1 MLGLKGFGNI
11 GPAMQRRRLP
21 IGIQSFRRLRER
33 DCYYVD
39 KTALIGDLIDRGEHY
54 FLSRPRRFGKSLL
67 LDTLGELFA
76 GSEELFRGLCIHDRW
91 DWDEKHPVVRLSF
104 DGKYNEPGDLKCG
117 ILTQLLIIE
126 QNAGL
131 DPAPETMD
139 GPNRLHYLLNRLHQ
153 KTGKQVVV
161 LVDEYDKPI
170 LDALGDPERAKANRD
185 QLRGFYGVVKGCAH
199 LVRFVFVTGIS
210 MFSKVSL
217 FSGLN
222 NLENISL
229 DPQYAAICGY
239 TDHDLDTVFA
249 PELPGLDRDEIRSW
263 YNGYHWR
270 GGEKVYN
277 PFDILLLFR
286 SREFLPHWYETGT
299 PAFLFETMLER
310 AVSPLELEN
319 REAEMDLLS
328 TFDVGGV
335 GVDALMFQ
343 TGYLTIKEE
352 SREGAQIFY
361 TLDYPNLEVRHS
373 LNQGLLTHLDQSPRE
388 VSNRGK
394 DLCRLLAENDFD
406 AFAERL
412 RAFFAGVPYQ
422 WQTRPE
428 LARYEAWYAGM
439 LYACF
444 RTIGV
449 DLRVE
454 ESSSH
459 GRSDM
464 VLLHGGQVFVMEF
477 KTAEEGEETEAAL
490 DRAISQI
497 RARGYADRY
506 KDRGKPIHLVG
517 AVFGR
522 KERNLLAVRSEPA
535 RTRAR
540 TCV

>member
-1 MLGLKGFGNI
+1 MLGLKGFGNT
-11 GPAMQRRRLP
+11 GPAMQRRQLP
-21 IGIQSFRRLRER
+21 IGIQHFRTLREGG
-33 DCYYVD
+33 CYYVD
-39 KTALIGDLIDRGEHY
+39 KTPLIHRLVNQGRHY

-67 LDTLGELFA
+67 LDTLGELFS
-76 GSEELFRGLCIHDRW
+76 GSEELFRGLHIHDHW
-91 DWDEKHPVVRLSF
+91 DWDEKHPVLRLSF
-104 DGKYNEPGDLKCG
+104 GGNYRKPEDLEGD
-117 ILTQLLIIE
+117 IIE
-126 QNAGL
+126 QLEAAERRAGL
-131 DPAPETMD
+131 EPAHSSNT
-139 GPNRLHYLLNRLHQ
+139 GPRRLRNILDRLHHQ
-153 KTGKQVVV
+153 TGRQVVV

-170 LDALGDPERAKANRD
+170 LDVLGDPERAKANRD

-222 NLENISL
+222 NLRNISL
-229 DPQYAAICGY
+229 DPRYAAICGY

-249 PELPGLDRDEIRSW
+249 PELPELDRDEIRRW
-263 YNGYHWR
+263 YNGYHWL
-270 GGEKVYN
+270 GGEKIYN
-277 PFDILLLFR
+277 PFDILLLFD
-286 SREFLPHWYETGT
+286 SRVFKSHWYETGT
-299 PAFLFETMLER
+299 PTFLFETMLER

-319 REAEMDLLS
+319 REAEVDLLS

-343 TGYLTIKEE
+343 TGYLTIKKE

-394 DLCRLLAENDFD
+394 DLCRLLADNDFD
-406 AFAERL
+406 AFAEQL

-454 ESSSH
+454 ESTSH

-477 KTAEEGEETEAAL
+477 KTAAEGEDAEAAL
-490 DRAISQI
+490 DRAMSQI

-506 KDRGKPIHLVG
+506 RDRKEPIHLLA

-522 KERNLLAVRSEPA
+522 EERNLLAVRAEPA
-535 RTRAR
+535 
-540 TCV
+540 

>member
-1 MLGLKGFGNI
+1 MLGLKGFGNT

-76 GSEELFRGLCIHDRW
+76 GSEELFRGLRIHDHW

-104 DGKYNEPGDLKCG
+104 GGKYSEPGELG
-117 ILTQLLIIE
+117 SSIHTQLRIIE
-126 QNAGL
+126 RNAGL
-131 DPAPETMD
+131 DPAPDTMKPPD
-139 GPNRLHYLLNRLHQ
+139 RLRDLLDRLRHQ
-153 KTGKQVVV
+153 TGRQVVV

-170 LDALGDPERAKANRD
+170 LDVLGDPERAKANRD
-185 QLRGFYGVVKGCAH
+185 QLRGFYGVVKDCAH

-222 NLENISL
+222 NLRNISL
-229 DPQYAAICGY
+229 DPRYAAICGY

-249 PELPGLDRDEIRSW
+249 PELPELDRDEIRRW

-277 PFDILLLFR
+277 PFDILLLFD

-299 PAFLFETMLER
+299 PTFLFETMMER

-319 REAEMDLLS
+319 REAEADLLS
-328 TFDVGGV
+328 TFDVGEIDA
-335 GVDALMFQ
+335 DALMFQ
-343 TGYLTIKEE
+343 TGYLTVTGEE
-352 SREGAQIFY
+352 RRDNRLYFR
-361 TLDYPNLEVRHS
+361 LDFPNLEVRLS
-373 LNQGLLTHLDQSPRE
+373 LNNGLLRHAAGSNRE
-388 VSNRGK
+388 VSNQGG
-394 DLCRLLAENDFD
+394 DLCRLLADNDFD
-406 AFAERL
+406 AFGEQL

-444 RTIGV
+444 RAIGV

-454 ESSSH
+454 ESTSH

-490 DRAISQI
+490 DRAMSQI

-506 KDRGKPIHLVG
+506 RDRGEPIHLVG

-535 RTRAR
+535 
-540 TCV
+540 

>member
-1 MLGLKGFGNI
+1 
-11 GPAMQRRRLP
+11 MQRRRLP

-76 GSEELFRGLCIHDRW
+76 GGEELFRGLAIHDHW
-91 DWDEKHPVVRLSF
+91 DWDEKHPVLRLSF
-104 DGKYNEPGDLKCG
+104 DGNYRNPEDLEGD
-117 ILTQLLIIE
+117 IIE
-126 QNAGL
+126 QIEGIERREGL
-131 DPAPETMD
+131 EPAHSSNT
-139 GPNRLHYLLNRLHQ
+139 GPRRLRNILDRLHH
-153 KTGKQVVV
+153 KTGRQVVV

-170 LDALGDPERAKANRD
+170 LDVLGDPERAKANRD
-185 QLRGFYGVVKGCAH
+185 YLRGFYGVIKGSAH

-249 PELPGLDRDEIRSW
+249 PELPGLDREEIRSW

-286 SREFLPHWYETGT
+286 TREFLPHWYETGT
-299 PAFLFETMLER
+299 PTFLFETMMEKG
-310 AVSPLELEN
+310 VSPLELEN
-319 REAEMDLLS
+319 REAAVDLLS
-328 TFDVGGV
+328 TFDVGNI

-343 TGYLTIKEE
+343 TGYLTVTGEE
-352 SREGAQIFY
+352 RRDHRLFFR
-361 TLDYPNLEVRHS
+361 LDFPNLEVRLS
-373 LNQGLLTHLDQSPRE
+373 LNNGLLRHVGGNCRE
-388 VSNRGK
+388 VSSQGK
-394 DLCRLLAENDFD
+394 HLCRLLADNQFD
-406 AFAERL
+406 AFAEQL

-454 ESSSH
+454 ESTSH

-464 VLLHGGQVFVMEF
+464 VLLHGGQVFAMEF
-477 KTAEEGEETEAAL
+477 KMAEEYEETEAAL

-497 RARGYADRY
+497 RDRGYAKRY
-506 KDRGKPIHLVG
+506 RDRGEPIHLLA

-522 KERNLLAVRSEPA
+522 EERNLLAVRSEL
-535 RTRAR
+535 
-540 TCV
+540 V

>member
-1 MLGLKGFGNI
+1 
-11 GPAMQRRRLP
+11 MQGRRLP

-76 GSEELFRGLCIHDRW
+76 GSEDLFRGLHIHDRW
-91 DWDEKHPVVRLSF
+91 DWDRKHPVVRLSF
-104 DGKYNEPGDLKCG
+104 GGNYLNPGDLEG
-117 ILTQLLIIE
+117 DIIE
-126 QNAGL
+126 QLEAVERHAGL
-131 DPAPETMD
+131 EAAHSSNT
-139 GPNRLHYLLNRLHQ
+139 GPRRLRNVLDRLHH
-153 KTGKQVVV
+153 KTGRQVAV

-170 LDALGDPERAKANRD
+170 LDVLGEPQRAKANRD
-185 QLRGFYGVVKGCAH
+185 YLRGFYGVIKDSAEH
-199 LVRFVFVTGIS
+199 VRFVFVTGIS

-229 DPQYAAICGY
+229 DPRYAAICGY
-239 TDHDLDTVFA
+239 TDRDLDTVFA
-249 PELPGLDRDEIRSW
+249 PELPELDRNEIRSW

-286 SREFLPHWYETGT
+286 NREFLPHWYETGT
-299 PAFLFETMLER
+299 PTFLFETMMER

-319 REAEMDLLS
+319 REAEVDLLS
-328 TFDVGGV
+328 TFDVGNI
-335 GVDALMFQ
+335 DAAALMFQ
-343 TGYLTIKEE
+343 TGYLTITGEE
-352 SREGAQIFY
+352 RRDNRLFFR
-361 TLDYPNLEVRHS
+361 LDFPNLEVRLS
-373 LNQGLLTHLDQSPRE
+373 LNNGLLRHAAEGGRD
-388 VSNRGK
+388 VSSHGR
-394 DLCRLLAENDFD
+394 DLCRLLANNDFD
-406 AFAERL
+406 AFADEL

-422 WQTRPE
+422 WQTKPE
-428 LARYEAWYAGM
+428 FARYEAWYAGM
-439 LYACF
+439 LYACL

-464 VLLHGGQVFVMEF
+464 VLLHGGQVFVLEF
-477 KTAEEGEETEAAL
+477 KMAEENEETEAAL
-490 DRAISQI
+490 DRAMAQI
-497 RARGYADRY
+497 RGRGYAAGYRS
-506 KDRGKPIHLVG
+506 RGEPIHLVG

-535 RTRAR
+535 
-540 TCV
+540 

>member
-1 MLGLKGFGNI
+1 
-11 GPAMQRRRLP
+11 MQRRRLP
-21 IGIQSFRRLRER
+21 IGIQSFRTLRE
-33 DCYYVD
+33 DGCYYVD
-39 KTALIGDLIDRGEHY
+39 KTPLIHRLATQGRHY

-76 GSEELFRGLCIHDRW
+76 GSEDLFRGLRIHDRW
-91 DWDEKHPVVRLSF
+91 DWDEKHPVIRLSF
-104 DGKYNEPGDLKCG
+104 DGNYSEPGDLG
-117 ILTQLLIIE
+117 SSIHTQLRIIE
-126 QNAGL
+126 RNAGL
-131 DPAPETMD
+131 DPAPDAMNPPD
-139 GPNRLHYLLNRLHQ
+139 RLRDLLDRLHHQ
-153 KTGKQVVV
+153 TGRQVVV

-170 LDALGDPERAKANRD
+170 LDVLGDPERAKANRD
-185 QLRGFYGVVKGCAH
+185 QLRAFYGMVKDCAH

-229 DPQYAAICGY
+229 DPRYAAICGY

-249 PELPGLDRDEIRSW
+249 PELPELDREEIRRW

-270 GGEKVYN
+270 GEEKVYN
-277 PFDILLLFR
+277 PFDILLLFD

-299 PAFLFETMLER
+299 PTFLFETMLER

-319 REAEMDLLS
+319 REAAVDLLS
-328 TFDVGGV
+328 TFDVGKID
-335 GVDALMFQ
+335 VDALMFQ
-343 TGYLTIKEE
+343 TGYLTVTGEE
-352 SREGAQIFY
+352 RRDNRLYFR
-361 TLDYPNLEVRHS
+361 LDFPNLEVRLS
-373 LNQGLLTHLDQSPRE
+373 LNNGLLRHAGGNGRE
-388 VSNRGK
+388 VSNQGR
-394 DLCRLLAENDFD
+394 DLCRLLTENDFD
-406 AFAERL
+406 AFADKL

-422 WQTRPE
+422 WQTKPE

-454 ESSSH
+454 ESTSH

-477 KTAEEGEETEAAL
+477 KMAGENEETEAAL
-490 DRAISQI
+490 DRAIGQI

-506 KDRGKPIHLVG
+506 RDRDEPIHLVG
-517 AVFGR
+517 AVFGG
-522 KERNLLAVRSEPA
+522 KERNLLAI
-535 RTRAR
+535 RADSA
-540 TCV
+540 

>member
-1 MLGLKGFGNI
+1 MLGLKGFGNT
-11 GPAMQRRRLP
+11 GPAMQRRQLP
-21 IGIQSFRRLRER
+21 IGIQHFRTLRE
-33 DCYYVD
+33 DGCYYVD
-39 KTALIGDLIDRGEHY
+39 KTPLIHRLVSQGRHY

-76 GSEELFRGLCIHDRW
+76 GSEELFRGLRIHDHW

-104 DGKYNEPGDLKCG
+104 GGKYSEPGELG
-117 ILTQLLIIE
+117 SSIHTQLRIIE
-126 QNAGL
+126 RNAGL
-131 DPAPETMD
+131 DPAPDTMKPPD
-139 GPNRLHYLLNRLHQ
+139 RLRDLLDRLRHQ
-153 KTGKQVVV
+153 TGRQVVV

-170 LDALGDPERAKANRD
+170 LDVLGDPERAKANRD
-185 QLRGFYGVVKGCAH
+185 QLRGFYGVVKDCAH

-222 NLENISL
+222 NLRNISL
-229 DPQYAAICGY
+229 DPRYAAICGY

-249 PELPGLDRDEIRSW
+249 PELPELDRDEIRRW
-263 YNGYHWR
+263 YNGYHWL

-277 PFDILLLFR
+277 PFDILLLFD
-286 SREFLPHWYETGT
+286 SRVFKSHWYETGT
-299 PAFLFETMLER
+299 PTFLFETMLER

-373 LNQGLLTHLDQSPRE
+373 LNQGLLTHLEQSPRE

-394 DLCRLLAENDFD
+394 DLCRLLADNDFD
-406 AFAERL
+406 AFAEQL

-454 ESSSH
+454 ESTSH

-477 KTAEEGEETEAAL
+477 KTVEDGEDAEIAL
-490 DRAISQI
+490 DRAIGQI
-497 RARGYADRY
+497 RDRGYAERY
-506 KDRGKPIHLVG
+506 RGRGEPIHLLA

-522 KERNLLAVRSEPA
+522 EERNLLAVRAEPA
-535 RTRAR
+535 
-540 TCV
+540 

>member
-1 MLGLKGFGNI
+1 MLGFKGFGNT
-11 GPAMQRRRLP
+11 GPAMQRHQLP
-21 IGIQSFRRLRER
+21 IGIQHFRTLREEG
-33 DCYYVD
+33 CYYVD
-39 KTALIGDLIDRGEHY
+39 KTPLIHRLVSQGRHY

-67 LDTLGELFA
+67 LDTLGELFS
-76 GSEELFRGLCIHDRW
+76 GSEELFRGLRIHDHW
-91 DWDEKHPVVRLSF
+91 DWGEKHPVLRLSF
-104 DGKYNEPGDLKCG
+104 GGNYRKPDDLEGD
-117 ILTQLLIIE
+117 IIE
-126 QNAGL
+126 QLEAAERRAGL
-131 DPAPETMD
+131 EPAHSSNT
-139 GPNRLHYLLNRLHQ
+139 GPRRLRNILDRLHHQ
-153 KTGKQVVV
+153 TGRQVVV

-170 LDALGDPERAKANRD
+170 LDVLGDPERAKANRD
-185 QLRGFYGVVKGCAH
+185 QLRGFYGVVKDCAH

-222 NLENISL
+222 NLRNISL
-229 DPQYAAICGY
+229 DPRYAAICGY

-249 PELPGLDRDEIRSW
+249 PELPELDRDEIRSW

-277 PFDILLLFR
+277 PFDILLLFD

-299 PAFLFETMLER
+299 PTFLFETMMER

-319 REAEMDLLS
+319 REAAVDLLS
-328 TFDVGGV
+328 TFDVGDIS
-335 GVDALMFQ
+335 VDALMFQ
-343 TGYLTIKEE
+343 TGYLTVTGEE
-352 SREGAQIFY
+352 RRDHRLFFR
-361 TLDYPNLEVRHS
+361 LDFPNLEVRLS
-373 LNQGLLTHLDQSPRE
+373 LNNGLLRHAGGNCRD

-394 DLCRLLAENDFD
+394 DLCRLLADNDFD
-406 AFAERL
+406 AFAEQL

-454 ESSSH
+454 ESTSH

-490 DRAISQI
+490 DRAVSQI

-506 KDRGKPIHLVG
+506 RDRGEPIHLIG

-522 KERNLLAVRSEPA
+522 KERNLLAVRAEPA
-535 RTRAR
+535 
-540 TCV
+540 

>member
-1 MLGLKGFGNI
+1 
-11 GPAMQRRRLP
+11 MQRRRLP

-76 GSEELFRGLCIHDRW
+76 GSEDLFRGLHIHDRW
-91 DWDEKHPVVRLSF
+91 DWDDKHPVVRLSF
-104 DGKYNEPGDLKCG
+104 GGKYNEPGDLKG
-117 ILTQLLIIE
+117 SILTQLLIIE

-139 GPNRLHYLLNRLHQ
+139 GPDRLQYLLDRLRR
-153 KTGKQVVV
+153 KTGKQVAV

-170 LDALGDPERAKANRD
+170 LDVLDDPKLAKANRD
-185 QLRGFYGVVKGCAH
+185 RLRGFYGVIKDCAH

-210 MFSKVSL
+210 MFSRVSL

-222 NLENISL
+222 NLRNISL
-229 DPQYAAICGY
+229 DPRYAAICGY

-249 PELPGLDRDEIRSW
+249 AELAELDRDEIRRW

-270 GGEKVYN
+270 GEEKVYN
-277 PFDILLLFR
+277 PFDILLLFD

-299 PAFLFETMLER
+299 PTFLFETMLER

-319 REAEMDLLS
+319 REAEVDLLS
-328 TFDVGGV
+328 TFDVGKID
-335 GVDALMFQ
+335 VDALMFQ
-343 TGYLTIKEE
+343 TGYLTVTGEE
-352 SREGAQIFY
+352 RRDNRLYFR
-361 TLDYPNLEVRHS
+361 LDFPNLEVRLS
-373 LNQGLLTHLDQSPRE
+373 LNNGLLRHAGGNGRE
-388 VSNRGK
+388 VSSQGG
-394 DLCRLLAENDFD
+394 DLCRLLADNQFD

-422 WQTRPE
+422 WQTEPE

-454 ESSSH
+454 ESTSH

-477 KTAEEGEETEAAL
+477 KMAEEDEETEAAL

-497 RARGYADRY
+497 RDRGYADRY
-506 KDRGKPIHLVG
+506 RGRGEPIHLIG

-522 KERNLLAVRSEPA
+522 EERNLLAVRSEPA
-535 RTRAR
+535 
-540 TCV
+540 

>member
-1 MLGLKGFGNI
+1 
-11 GPAMQRRRLP
+11 MQRRQLP
-21 IGIQSFRRLRER
+21 IGIQSFRTLRE
-33 DCYYVD
+33 DGCYYVD
-39 KTALIGDLIDRGEHY
+39 KTPLIHRLVRQGRHY

-76 GSEELFRGLCIHDRW
+76 GSEDLFRGLHIHDRW

-104 DGKYNEPGDLKCG
+104 DGKYNEPGELESHVSGKLARIEEEAG
-117 ILTQLLIIE
+117 IASAHSDGFGPGRFENLLY
-126 QNAGL
+126 
-131 DPAPETMD
+131 
-139 GPNRLHYLLNRLHQ
+139 RWH
-153 KTGKQVVV
+153 KSTGKRVVV
-161 LVDEYDKPI
+161 LIDEYDKPI
-170 LDALGDPERAKANRD
+170 LDVLNDPERARANRD
-185 QLRGFYGVVKGCAH
+185 YLRGFYGVIKGSAEH
-199 LVRFVFVTGIS
+199 VRFVFVTGIS

-222 NLENISL
+222 NLQNISL
-229 DPQYAAICGY
+229 DPRYAAICGY

-277 PFDILLLFR
+277 PFDILLLFD

-299 PAFLFETMLER
+299 PTFLFETMLER
-310 AVSPLELEN
+310 GVSPLELEN
-319 REAEMDLLS
+319 RKTEVDLLS
-328 TFDVGGV
+328 TFDVGNI
-335 GVDALMFQ
+335 GVDALLFQ
-343 TGYLTIKEE
+343 TGYLTVTGEE
-352 SREGAQIFY
+352 RRDHRLFFR
-361 TLDYPNLEVRHS
+361 LDFPNLEVRLS
-373 LNQGLLTHLDQSPRE
+373 LNNGLLRHAGGNCRE
-388 VSNRGK
+388 VSSQGK
-394 DLCRLLAENDFD
+394 DLCRLLADNQFD

-454 ESSSH
+454 ESTSH

-477 KTAEEGEETEAAL
+477 KTAEENEETEAAL

-497 RARGYADRY
+497 RDRGYAERY
-506 KDRGKPIHLVG
+506 KGRGEPIHLVG

-522 KERNLLAVRSEPA
+522 KERNLLAVRAEPA
-535 RTRAR
+535 
-540 TCV
+540 